1 MEVKK
6 FLIQTMS
13 SVLASGVVNNPA
25 IDNLVQSSLEDE
37 NKYLRLEWIPYSQIT
52 DIEPTQTN
60 NVRYAIHEL
69 KYRDDKIML
78 LLLGSSEE
86 CTPTFVTEFARIY
99 SLPTREDNSDVVN
112 QFRRYPKW
120 LFYRNSMIKG
130 FTKSNDNYY
139 MVADELFDH
148 CYSRCGF
155 CAACG
160 ILRCSPVWCICGHKQ
175 LSDGWTSN
183 NKQLDEFIKKSQLQ
197 TNSANE
203 HYLEW
208 ILFDCIDDT
217 GYYVYLYGLPIIDDY
232 SVAVKLTPLEMDDLY
247 YDKVNYLC
255 IMFIELLK

>member
-99 SLPTREDNSDVVN
+99 SLPTRKDNDVVN

-120 LFYRNSMIKG
+120 LFLRNRVIKG
-130 FTKSNDNYY
+130 FTKYDGSYY
-139 MVADELFDH
+139 MVADKRFYD
-148 CYSRCGF
+148 CYSRYGF
-155 CAACG
+155 CSACG
-160 ILRCSPVWCICGHKQ
+160 ILRCSPVWCICGHKE
-175 LSDGWTSN
+175 LSGGWTSN

-197 TNSANE
+197 TNSPNHA
-203 HYLEW
+203 YLEW
-208 ILFDCIDDT
+208 IPFDCI
-217 GYYVYLYGLPIIDDY
+217 YVKTYGVQLNGLPAYAII
-232 SVAVKLTPLEMDDLY
+232 KLIPLEITDETHDLY
-247 YDKVNYLC
+247 
-255 IMFIELLK
+255 